1 MVCFLYLKSKR
12 FDYFYV
18 IYTMR
23 ILFAILIIVFPFLS
37 EGQLIT
43 SASNA
48 TSLVQNVLLGNGVTV
63 SNITY
68 SGSPIAI
75 GSFTANNTNLGLAS
89 GVLLTTGTIQN
100 TGDGPQG
107 PNNQVGA
114 GVDNGANGYPPLNG
128 IAGAPTFNAAVIQFD
143 FVPFADSVQ
152 FNYVFA
158 SEEYLE
164 YVNTGYNDA
173 FAFYIS
179 GPGIAGQQ
187 NIARLPNNS
196 AVTIDNVHSGGTNI
210 DGNPFGASNAAYY
223 VNNNGGSTIQYDG
236 FTRVL
241 TAESKVQCGA
251 TYHLIIAIA
260 DAGDGIY
267 DSGIFLEANSL
278 ESHGAVE
285 LSHTISENLFN
296 NPSII
301 AEDCVTATI
310 TLERGTENISQPLT
324 LPINLSGT
332 ATELVDYTDIPSSVT
347 FPPGVS
353 QVQFTFNAFQDGLI
367 EGAETIIFTIPTI
380 DPCGNINDLILE
392 ITIND
397 IAPVEVEIVGDII
410 VCAGEEIELTAI
422 ASGGGL
428 PYTYLWSTGET
439 TASITVSPS
448 STQTYSV
455 TVTDN
460 CLNESASDADEIVVP
475 IYAPLVLN
483 ETEDITEICPYISAL
498 LEANASGG
506 LAPYTYEWSSN
517 FGVNLSTDPTYVA
530 TPSTTTTYYVTVTDF
545 CGASTTEEIIYTI
558 TSPPLVLE
566 MSPTSEICPGDSIQI
581 SVASTGGYGQHFYQW
596 WHSGETT
603 STVWVKP
610 NQTTTYSVSVSD
622 ECQTFTVEGSTQVI
636 VVAPTADFTI
646 TSQTIFNNLPI
657 QFQNLSQNANY
668 YQWYFGDGNQSTI
681 VHPQNTYD
689 NYGPHYITLIA
700 TDEKGCVDTI
710 RKLINIEEEWYIYI
724 PNTFL
729 PHGGRVNS
737 IFTPS
742 VIGIETL
749 NVNIFN
755 RWGEIVFTSDIPRF
769 NWDGTYDGKLVPD
782 GTYTYSIQLVTNSGR
797 EKKIIGH
804 VNVIK

>member
-1 MVCFLYLKSKR
+1 MCH
-12 FDYFYV
+12 
-18 IYTMR
+18 
-23 ILFAILIIVFPFLS
+23 
-37 EGQLIT
+37 
-43 SASNA
+43 
-48 TSLVQNVLLGNGVTV
+48 
-63 SNITY
+63 
-68 SGSPIAI
+68 
-75 GSFTANNTNLGLAS
+75 
-89 GVLLTTGTIQN
+89 
-100 TGDGPQG
+100 
-107 PNNQVGA
+107 
-114 GVDNGANGYPPLNG
+114 
-128 IAGAPTFNAAVIQFD
+128 
-143 FVPFADSVQ
+143 
-152 FNYVFA
+152 
-158 SEEYLE
+158 
-164 YVNTGYNDA
+164 GYN
-173 FAFYIS
+173 Y
-179 GPGIAGQQ
+179 
-187 NIARLPNNS
+187 
-196 AVTIDNVHSGGTNI
+196 
-210 DGNPFGASNAAYY
+210 
-223 VNNNGGSTIQYDG
+223 
-236 FTRVL
+236 
-241 TAESKVQCGA
+241 
-251 TYHLIIAIA
+251 
-260 DAGDGIY
+260 
-267 DSGIFLEANSL
+267 
-278 ESHGAVE
+278 
-285 LSHTISENLFN
+285 
-296 NPSII
+296 
-301 AEDCVTATI
+301 
-310 TLERGTENISQPLT
+310 LERGTENIDQPLT

-332 ATELVDYTDIPSSVT
+332 ATELVDYTAIPSSVT

-428 PYTYLWSTGET
+428 PYTYLWNTGET

-517 FGVNLSTDPTYVA
+517 FEANLSTDPTYVA

-545 CGASTTEEIIYTI
+545 CGASTTEEIVYTI

-581 SVASTGGYGQHFYQW
+581 SVSSTGGYGQHFYQW

-603 STVWVKP
+603 STIWVKP
-610 NQTTTYSVSVSD
+610 NQTTTYTVSVSD

-710 RKLINIEEEWYIYI
+710 RELINIEEEWYIYI

-737 IFTPS
+737 VFSPS

-769 NWDGTYDGKLVPD
+769 AWDGTYDGKLVSD

-797 EKKIIGH
+797 EKKIVGH
-804 VNVIK
+804 VNVLK